1 MQLLNSLNLCLIKTP
16 IHFDPFEIEIPDME
30 IAVADGGVDY
40 LEEQI
45 ELEVLPIKRVL
56 NQIPGEYEK
65 LNYDYHC

>member
-1 MQLLNSLNLCLIKTP
+1 MIIKLTELVFDQTP

-30 IAVADGGVDY
+30 ITWDGGIDY

-45 ELEVLPIKRVL
+45 ELEALPIEVL

-65 LNYDYHC
+65 LNYDYADL